1 MLAGHSLGGLIS
13 EVEAYSFAGI
23 APVLLILGSRDA
35 LFPPPGGQFRAP
47 RYTSS
52 GEVTYVEVAGAPHAI
67 MLSRQAPQFRAAV
80 AKWLSDHG
88 A

>member
-1 MLAGHSLGGLIS
+1 
-13 EVEAYSFAGI
+13 
-23 APVLLILGSRDA
+23 
-35 LFPPPGGQFRAP
+35 
-47 RYTSS
+47 
-52 GEVTYVEVAGAPHAI
+52 VTYVEVAGAPHAI